1 VRKELR
7 RKKYIIRK
15 EPKRKGKSAK
25 FTNHHRRAFP
35 RRRTAIAMAA
45 AVPSTS
51 ASLLPIQAAP
61 PLSGSTGESLVP
73 LRLLESIDSRTKKF
87 SFFVNYTPESSHG
100 CFSVFDL

>member
-25 FTNHHRRAFP
+25 FTNHHRPAFP

-61 PLSGSTGESLVP
+61 LLSGSTGESLVP
-73 LRLLESIDSRTKKF
+73 LRLLESKIYS
-87 SFFVNYTPESSHG
+87 VNRFQNKEILLF
-100 CFSVFDL
+100 C